1 MLFTIKTV
9 KQKSQNPL
17 VSVARYVG
25 LTVTLPVTAFAG
37 YAVGY
42 GLDHLFG
49 TGFLRIVCL
58 ILGVVGGLLEV
69 LRELTRDR

>member
-1 MLFTIKTV
+1 M
-9 KQKSQNPL
+9 KQRTQNPL

-25 LTVTLPVTAFAG
+25 ITVTLPVTAFAG

-42 GLDHLFG
+42 GLDHLLE

-58 ILGVVGGLLEV
+58 ILGIAGGLLEV